1 MCWELAVKVA
11 GEKQISAVGNCPSCW
26 DPLRAWTTPRDVLSA
41 DSQLPEGKAA
51 PRDRLSQPESP
62 PSQERRPLG
71 QPGCGCSPET
81 LEFGADSPC
90 RTHKLCRWLLRKMP
104 GNVGFHSSILA
115 FIQLLNYNQE
125 MFAFIK
131 N

>member
-62 PSQERRPLG
+62 PLAGKEASGAARVWV
-71 QPGCGCSPET
+71 QPR
-81 LEFGADSPC
+81 D
-90 RTHKLCRWLLRKMP
+90 P
-104 GNVGFHSSILA
+104 GIWGRLTMQDPQVVQVAPQKDARQCWISLIHSCIHP
-115 FIQLLNYNQE
+115 IT
-125 MFAFIK
+125 
-131 N
+131 